1 MDADAVASQGQLHC
15 ERRRPDGGTQRGEEL
30 EELLECVARCGVDK
44 YKGVSPMP
52 PAAAVRGFVQNLLGK
67 ANEEEVVKQYAVDH
81 HL

>member
-1 MDADAVASQGQLHC
+1 M
-15 ERRRPDGGTQRGEEL
+15 RRPLIR
-30 EELLECVARCGVDK
+30 CVARCGVDK